1 MYRALDHG
9 LVRTARGEITS
20 SAPGYPGPQAP
31 PAQTRLWLA
40 SVCQDAQFVEA
51 LETASR
57 SLVDAVVAI
66 IDGSIVDPRAVRRTA
81 KSVWR
86 YLQRSQYRA
95 TPFGL
100 FAGVGELRLGGATS
114 VVRGSESRVARP
126 DALWVDEVVGRLE
139 GDLSLLS
146 KAMVVADETCVRRG
160 GSLVLPHRPGTD
172 GPSEVRVRLTAPV
185 RDILDLARTPIGVS
199 DIVTKL
205 DGTYPGATT
214 THLLQMIASLVDA
227 GILHTDLRPTSD
239 GSDPIVHL
247 TLTAPSSTPTV
258 SSSNVAVDLVT
269 GFDVILPHTVAKEVE
284 RSLAVMAWMSPYPT
298 GAPAWRD
305 YHARFLERY
314 SLGALVPVLD
324 LVDSRAGLGY
334 PAGFRGSSRP
344 NPAPQPLA
352 RDEHLLSLVQTAT
365 RSGQFEVVLSDRDVD
380 TLSGPS
386 FEQVPGSV
394 ELTAS
399 IEASSA
405 AALDRGDF
413 RVVCA
418 GLAATAGTTTGR
430 FLPCIS
436 EPTRR
441 ALEEAYGGIPTL
453 GQDAIRVQI
462 AAPPLRRRIGNVTRS
477 GTIGLEVL
485 AIGEHHSAAT
495 MAVSDLAVGATPDRL
510 YLQHLPTG
518 RQIEPFVMNAV
529 ELTSATH
536 PLVRFLCEL
545 PRAHAVVMTPFSWG
559 AARRLP
565 FLPRVR
571 SGRVVLSEARWL
583 LNAADLA
590 SIDADA
596 LQEWREQW
604 NVPSTVYLGSDDQ
617 RLRIDF
623 ADVAQ
628 RDYALGELKQH
639 DAIILTEAPSDYAYG
654 WIGRAHQI
662 TLGFAA
668 RQDQAPE
675 PQTFAGPVVM
685 GPLRERVPG
694 CDPTVLLKVYA
705 PADEHDE
712 ILTCGLVDLFDSHDQ
727 VLAWWFTR
735 YQDPDHHLRIRLR
748 LRSPDAFS
756 AVAADVGAHC
766 KNAVSWASDLPEY
779 ARYGTG
785 AVLEAAED
793 VFAADSRCA
802 LAQAT
807 MADASEREAATA
819 ASLVDL
825 SVSLLGSRA
834 DGLRWLT
841 DHLPRTASPRE
852 RALQQRAIELAGPR
866 AVDAAA
872 HADLIELWKVR
883 ATALA
888 RYADCLRGTGAAPGD
903 VLASLLHMHLN
914 RVHGIDPKN
923 EPSRLR
929 TTRTAALSW
938 LKRQEPSR

>member
-1 MYRALDHG
+1 MYRALDLG
-9 LVRTARGEITS
+9 LIRTARGEIMTT
-20 SAPGYPGPQAP
+20 APGYPGPLAP
-31 PAQTRLWLA
+31 PAQARQWLDSA
-40 SVCQDAQFVEA
+40 CQDAQFVEA
-51 LETASR
+51 LEMASR
-57 SLVDAVVAI
+57 SLADAVVAI
-66 IDGSIVDPRAVRRTA
+66 IDGSIVEPRAVRRTA

-86 YLQRSQYRA
+86 YLQRSRYRA

-100 FAGVGELRLGGATS
+100 FAGVGELSLGRATS
-114 VVRGSESRVARP
+114 VVRGSESRVTRP
-126 DALWVDEVVGRLE
+126 DALWVDEVVGRRE
-139 GDLSLLS
+139 EDLSLLS
-146 KAMVVADETCVRRG
+146 KAVVVADETCVRRG
-160 GSLVLPHRPGTD
+160 SSLVLPHRPGTD
-172 GPSEVRVRLTAPV
+172 RPSEVRLRLTAPA

-199 DIVTKL
+199 DIMTKL
-205 DGTYPGATT
+205 DGTYPGAT

-239 GSDPIVHL
+239 GSDPIAHL

-269 GFDVILPHTVAKEVE
+269 GIDVTLPRTVAEE
-284 RSLAVMAWMSPYPT
+284 AECSLAVMARMSPYPT

-324 LVDSRAGLGY
+324 LVDSHAGLGY

-344 NPAPQPLA
+344 NQAPQPLA

-365 RSGQFEVVLSDRDVD
+365 RSGQLEVVLSDQDVD
-380 TLSGPS
+380 ALSGPG

-436 EPTRR
+436 EPTRH

-462 AAPPLRRRIGNVTRS
+462 TAPPLRRRIGNVTRS
-477 GTIGLEVL
+477 GTLGLEVL

-518 RQIEPFVMNAV
+518 RQTEPFVMNAV

-590 SIDADA
+590 SVDADA
-596 LQEWREQW
+596 LQEWRERW

-617 RLRIDF
+617 RLHIDF
-623 ADVAQ
+623 ADAAQ
-628 RDYALGELKQH
+628 RDYALAELKQH
-639 DAIILTEAPSDYAYG
+639 DAITLTEAPSESAYG

-668 RQDQAPE
+668 RQEQAPE
-675 PQTFAGPVVM
+675 PQTFAGPVVI

-705 PADEHDE
+705 PAEAHDE

-727 VLAWWFTR
+727 VLAWWFIR

-766 KNAVSWASDLPEY
+766 EHAVSWASDLPEY

-785 AVLEAAED
+785 AVMESAED

-807 MADASEREAATA
+807 IADASEREAATA
-819 ASLVDL
+819 ASLLDL

-834 DGLRWLT
+834 DALRWLT
-841 DHLPRTASPRE
+841 DHLPRAASPQE
-852 RALQQRAIELAGPR
+852 LPLQQRAIELAGPR
-866 AVDAAA
+866 ARADAA

-888 RYADCLRGTGAAPGD
+888 RYADRLRGTGAAPDD

-914 RVHGIDPKN
+914 RVHGIDPEK

-938 LKRQEPSR
+938 LKRQEPST